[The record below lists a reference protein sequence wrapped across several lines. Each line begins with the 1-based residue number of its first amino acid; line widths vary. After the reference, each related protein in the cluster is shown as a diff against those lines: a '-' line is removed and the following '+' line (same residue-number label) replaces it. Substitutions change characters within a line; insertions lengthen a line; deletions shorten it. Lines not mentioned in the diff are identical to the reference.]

1 MLRAA
6 RRCCKLSR
14 KLMATIPHVSI
25 RIRQASVTRRTHD
38 PQMRSGAADERSPV
52 VHGAGA
58 NQSDQPTYG
67 FLFGRRGATS
77 GSLPQVANAQ
87 PAKPRKEPK
96 TRQDRKPQRAESGR
110 GRNDQGHAKKGE
122 VEEADA
128 RGRGEP
134 RCPAP
139 SRKGG
144 HRPAF
149 FRRERPFRPRRGA
162 RPAALR
168 QARKNG
174 CRAED
179 GKRREKK
186 KRERG
191 GGTRIRSIHA
201 TGKGR
206 SPSPRESA
214 LVGTTGFEPAT
225 SCSQSRRA
233 TRLRHVPTKT
243 AGASIAED
251 RQRGLDEA
259 QVASR
264 RTSTRI
270 AHREDEGA
278 ARAPRLP
285 KDAQGAA
292 FPQMRRVD
300 HGSGRSAPYA
310 PSSIRARRARRAFPL
325 CDTAFFSCGRASAS
339 VRSPPNTSGRNK
351 GS

>member
-14 KLMATIPHVSI
+14 KLTATIPHVSI
-25 RIRQASVTRRTHD
+25 RIRQAGVARRAHD

-58 NQSDQPTYG
+58 KQPDQPTYG

-87 PAKPRKEPK
+87 PAKPRKKPK

-179 GKRREKK
+179 GKRKEKK
-186 KRERG
+186 KKG
-191 GGTRIRSIHA
+191 GGAPGFGASMRQ
-201 TGKGR
+201 GR
-206 SPSPRESA
+206 AAALPRESPHWSGRQDSNLRHPAPKAGA
-214 LVGTTGFEPAT
+214 LPDCAT
-225 SCSQSRRA
+225 SRRK
-233 TRLRHVPTKT
+233 RQVP
-243 AGASIAED
+243 
-251 RQRGLDEA
+251 
-259 QVASR
+259 V
-264 RTSTRI
+264 
-270 AHREDEGA
+270 
-278 ARAPRLP
+278 
-285 KDAQGAA
+285 
-292 FPQMRRVD
+292 
-300 HGSGRSAPYA
+300 
-310 PSSIRARRARRAFPL
+310 
-325 CDTAFFSCGRASAS
+325 
-339 VRSPPNTSGRNK
+339 
-351 GS
+351 

>member
-25 RIRQASVTRRTHD
+25 RIRQAGVARRAHD

-58 NQSDQPTYG
+58 KQPDQPTYG

-87 PAKPRKEPK
+87 PAKPRKKPK

-179 GKRREKK
+179 GKRKEKK
-186 KRERG
+186 KKGG

-251 RQRGLDEA
+251 RRRGLDEA
-259 QVASR
+259 QAASR

-270 AHREDEGA
+270 AHCEAEGA
-278 ARAPRLP
+278 VRAPHLSKRRAGRGVSA
-285 KDAQGAA
+285 DAARQS
-292 FPQMRRVD
+292 RI
-300 HGSGRSAPYA
+300 GRNAPYA